1 MYFVQKS
8 RFIKTLISS
17 FLNSPSSFV
26 LLFQLIFVRGVFFS
40 GCIFF
45 LFLKLVGYKE
55 EKVTGLK

>member
-26 LLFQLIFVRGVFFS
+26 LLFQLIFVRGVLFS
-40 GCIFF
+40 DCIFF

>member
-40 GCIFF
+40 DCIFF